1 MEHTTI
7 AVDLAKSVFQ
17 VAVSHR
23 PGQVDEEYRLT
34 RARVLR
40 FFAERPAATVLLE
53 ACGSAHHWGRELE
66 RLGHTV
72 QLLPPY
78 DVHRYV
84 RRSKTD
90 RADAK
95 ALLEAAR
102 NDEIHPVPVKTV
114 SQQALTTLHRI
125 RSTWQ
130 ATRIMR
136 LNSLRGLLREFGVT
150 IPAGAH
156 HVVPRVRALLED
168 PEAPVPMSVRPS
180 LAVLCDE
187 VRRLEDQI
195 DDLERQ
201 LAQLAKQ
208 LPLVAHLRTIPGV
221 GLLTA
226 TALVACVGDVRR
238 FPSGRATA
246 LSARALAPRNA
257 PRDTIVHTWRT
268 AASTL
273 EEWHTGRTGV
283 GTHR

>member
-1 MEHTTI
+1 M
-7 AVDLAKSVFQ
+7 
-17 VAVSHR
+17 
-23 PGQVDEEYRLT
+23 
-34 RARVLR
+34 
-40 FFAERPAATVLLE
+40 
-53 ACGSAHHWGRELE
+53 
-66 RLGHTV
+66 
-72 QLLPPY
+72 
-78 DVHRYV
+78 HRYV

-130 ATRIMR
+130 ATRTMR

-187 VRRLEDQI
+187 IRRLEERVTQ
-195 DDLERQ
+195 LERQ
-201 LAQLAKQ
+201 LTALAKQ

-238 FPSGRATA
+238 FPSGRYFASYLGLTPKEHSSGSRRRLGA
-246 LSARALAPRNA
+246 ISKQGDRYLRTLLIHGARSVLWRAKSQPTPDAFRTWALALERRRGHNKA
-257 PRDTIVHTWRT
+257 AVAVANKLARMIWRIWQSDRPFRESPG
-268 AASTL
+268 AA
-273 EEWHTGRTGV
+273 
-283 GTHR
+283 

>member
-1 MEHTTI
+1 
-7 AVDLAKSVFQ
+7 
-17 VAVSHR
+17 
-23 PGQVDEEYRLT
+23 
-34 RARVLR
+34 
-40 FFAERPAATVLLE
+40 
-53 ACGSAHHWGRELE
+53 
-66 RLGHTV
+66 
-72 QLLPPY
+72 
-78 DVHRYV
+78 VHRYV